1 MLLQH
6 QLNRYGSK
14 PGHVVPKAIVQALP
28 ERVITGDFMLKQ
40 EDEANK
46 KCMICITEYEDSE
59 SVRTMPCLH
68 YFHTECIDKWLLSR
82 GRTCPICK
90 FDIKRNYN
98 QSVPLEKTKSS
109 HV

>member
-1 MLLQH
+1 M
-6 QLNRYGSK
+6 
-14 PGHVVPKAIVQALP
+14 
-28 ERVITGDFMLKQ
+28 ITGDFLLKQ